1 MTASTP
7 PPDLALPA
15 IDLDQPTAQQIHAA
29 LRAGILTLA
38 LPPGTRLSEAETGAR
53 FGASRTP
60 VREAMTWLRD
70 EGLIVTW
77 PSRGNFVT
85 RISEDVVRNA
95 QFVREALET
104 AALARICATGLDPE
118 DDARMDA
125 ALGAQAAALAAG
137 DTAAFHAADDA
148 FHAAL
153 AGATGLS
160 RVRTLV
166 MREKTALDR
175 LRALALGDPG
185 HLRLLEDEHG
195 RILNAIRK
203 GRADRAQRV
212 LGRHLTRVL
221 DVLEDLKAAHGDYF
235 E

>member
-1 MTASTP
+1 MSANDTL
-7 PPDLALPA
+7 PDFALPVL
-15 IDLDQPTAQQIHAA
+15 DLEQPTAHQIHAA
-29 LRAGILTLA
+29 LRSAILSLA
-38 LPPGTRLSEAETGAR
+38 LTPGTRLSEAETGAR

-60 VREAMTWLRD
+60 VREAMTSLRD

-95 QFVREALET
+95 QFIRQALET

-118 DDARMDA
+118 DHARMEATLEAQDA
-125 ALGAQAAALAAG
+125 AIAAG

-160 RVRTLV
+160 RVRKLV
-166 MREKTALDR
+166 MREKAALDR
-175 LRALALGDPG
+175 LRALRLGDTE
-185 HLRLLEDEHG
+185 HLRLLEDEHR
-195 RILNAIRK
+195 RILNAMHR
-203 GRADRAQRV
+203 GRSERAARV
-212 LGRHLTRVL
+212 LERHLTRVL